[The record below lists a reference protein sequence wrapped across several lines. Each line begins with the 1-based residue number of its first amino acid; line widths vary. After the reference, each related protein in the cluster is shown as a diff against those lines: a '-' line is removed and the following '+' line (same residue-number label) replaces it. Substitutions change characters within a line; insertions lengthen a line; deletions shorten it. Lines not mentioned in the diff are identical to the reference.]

1 MRVLFLI
8 RDNTLADGIAR
19 HILNISSFFVRNPSY
34 GVEVAVC
41 IAGGEG
47 DLSTALRQADVRVFV
62 IGGANGHSIRILG
75 RIVGVLRE
83 FKPDVIH
90 AHVVAFWIQVMLSI
104 FYRHIPVVTTRHGI
118 VTEDLFPAR
127 KPSFRRRI
135 SDWLVR
141 RFPLN
146 VKREIFISQG
156 VREFYHGS
164 AESCVVYNPI
174 DFSPPEVPAH
184 KLQRLLGVD
193 ASTPVIGTVCRI
205 CEVKN
210 PPAFVR
216 IMCGVLKRMPEVHAM
231 VCGSGEEVYL
241 EKLQKIV
248 VAAGV
253 EKRFH
258 WLGYR
263 SDAPELLQ
271 DLSCFIMTSVTE
283 GLPTTLLEAISRKVP
298 VAFMETSGGLIDLA
312 RLHRTAGPLG
322 IVVAAGDESGMVEEL
337 VQNLA
342 HPEALRARSEHA
354 FQATREI
361 FALETVCSRL
371 QKIYQ
376 GAVSGKIVPLIEHE

>member
-62 IGGANGHSIRILG
+62 IGGANGHSIRIAN
-75 RIVGVLRE
+75 RIRGVLRE

-90 AHVVAFWIQVMLSI
+90 AHVVAFWIQVMLSL
-104 FYRHIPVVTTRHGI
+104 FYRHIPVVSTRHGI
-118 VTEDLFPAR
+118 VMEDLFPLQKR
-127 KPSFRRRI
+127 SPRRRI
-135 SDWLVR
+135 ADRLFR
-141 RFPLN
+141 CFPLN
-146 VKREIFISQG
+146 IKREIFISQG

-164 AESCVVYNPI
+164 AESCVIYNPI
-174 DFSPPEVPAH
+174 DFLPLGVPAH

-193 ASTPVIGTVCRI
+193 ASTPVIGTACRI
-205 CEVKN
+205 SCQKN

-216 IMCGVLKRMPEVHAM
+216 VMCGVLKRMPEVHAM
-231 VCGSGEEVYL
+231 VCGSGEKVYL
-241 EKLQKIV
+241 ENLQKIV
-248 VAAGV
+248 IAAGV

-263 SDAPELLQ
+263 SDAPELLR